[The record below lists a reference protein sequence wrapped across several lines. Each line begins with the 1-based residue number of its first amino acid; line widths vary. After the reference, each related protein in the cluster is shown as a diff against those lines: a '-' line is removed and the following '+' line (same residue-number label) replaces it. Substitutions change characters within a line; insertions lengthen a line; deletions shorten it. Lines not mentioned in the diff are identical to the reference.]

1 MLAAAITLASPLA
14 PQATAAQ
21 QIDSL
26 AIVRFKL
33 YGANDGRSGALA
45 ALISGA
51 VGCSGDDCI
60 AGSERSQGHLQNA
73 LQNGS

>member
-14 PQATAAQ
+14 SQATAAQ

-33 YGANDGRSGALA
+33 YGANDGRSGAPWRGIVIGLGFGKQ
-45 ALISGA
+45 IWEP
-51 VGCSGDDCI
+51 VP
-60 AGSERSQGHLQNA
+60 
-73 LQNGS
+73 